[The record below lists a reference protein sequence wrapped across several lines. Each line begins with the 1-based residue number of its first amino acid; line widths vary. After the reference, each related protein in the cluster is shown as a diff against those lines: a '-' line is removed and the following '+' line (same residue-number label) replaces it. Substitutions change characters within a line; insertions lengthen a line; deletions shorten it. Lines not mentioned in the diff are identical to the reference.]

1 MLRIFSLSPLTI
13 LKVTGKC
20 ISNLSILDQ
29 YFYSIKLVSEEQET
43 SSFARFLYQI
53 VTRWVFVAEKLWNYN
68 AQSIRVKCIF
78 TASQENISTNQNHRA
93 DRDSQ
98 RDISVLLCFMKM
110 FSQLE
115 TSKGNH
121 EHVQLKYEDKNRS
134 WSCRGI
140 RLSQLLQN
148 FASEL
153 LLGLGRGGPSW
164 QPRCLITP
172 CSHPLSSAP
181 HVHIGG
187 FPCPGSCC
195 IFQIHNEIRSWG

>member
-140 RLSQLLQN
+140 RLSQLLQD
-148 FASEL
+148 F
-153 LLGLGRGGPSW
+153 
-164 QPRCLITP
+164 
-172 CSHPLSSAP
+172 
-181 HVHIGG
+181 
-187 FPCPGSCC
+187 C
-195 IFQIHNEIRSWG
+195 I

>member
-121 EHVQLKYEDKNRS
+121 EHVQLKHEDRTGAGAAGGS
-134 WSCRGI
+134 VFLSCCRI
-140 RLSQLLQN
+140 
-148 FASEL
+148 FASEP
-153 LLGLGRGGPSW
+153 LLGLGRGGSSR

-181 HVHIGG
+181 HVHMGG

-195 IFQIHNEIRSWG
+195 IFQIHSEIRS